1 MKKKKKKQ
9 FVPPADLAFS
19 SQEPEQD
26 FALEDIMREFG
37 GEDLSS
43 HPPAADPAL
52 FSPIPR
58 HHTRDEDPTTQRYQP
73 SVEDL
78 PQRHVPDRTDSL
90 SGVFVPA
97 EPLPDE
103 EEVPLEPSPA
113 EPDILATASEVSPD
127 LKQAVP
133 APAHK
138 RSHRSTEKKTA
149 PSKPWTAPP
158 APVSPPPAR
167 PFAPPPPPPK
177 REKQEAKR
185 ERKQEKKKPVKQP
198 KTIPT
203 PEVQYRQAA
212 EGLKSRAMRLILCIL
227 FTLLNLVLGVFYSQG
242 MMDSLARQDLIPG
255 LQLILLVICILSAY
269 EVLFDGLR
277 HMFTPG
283 FGFQALASVAVAV
296 TLIDGINALS
306 TPRCTYSPLA
316 CLLLCCTLWGVQLR
330 KKHICYTM
338 DLARRCRGNNALV
351 KEPEL
356 QQKTAG
362 ILHGKGSQAEF
373 LAAGRSPAA
382 PQRIWDCY
390 AFAVILLSLG
400 AAAFTADGSR
410 DLFLQ
415 YWSAILLAG
424 SPLLGGVIWSRPW
437 SILSRR
443 LRDRGAAL
451 YGWSGAKALCDKL
464 VVPISDNDL
473 FPKDNLK
480 LNGMKFFGGGTPD
493 RVVAYGAAVLSAA
506 GHTLAPIFDEQMKIR
521 GARRYAVTQLH
532 RYDTDGIGAQIGD
545 DAVLVGSL
553 SFMGSM
559 GVEMPAG
566 TRVSQAVY
574 VAIDSTLCGVF
585 ALHYGVTRSTTE
597 GLACLGSAKKV
608 TPIITADDF
617 MITEK
622 FLRSK
627 FRINPAQFKLP
638 SPALRMELAKKV
650 PGSRAKPCVM
660 VQDFRFAATALSVT
674 GAKALCTSVRWGTV
688 IGILSGVMGLGIMII
703 LSYLGAA
710 DIMSLVNLGLYLI
723 LWAIPSLLLSGWTK
737 NI

>member
-37 GEDLSS
+37 GADA
-43 HPPAADPAL
+43 PPQPPVADPAL

-58 HHTRDEDPTTQRYQP
+58 HHTRDEDPSTQRYQP

-78 PQRHVPDRTDSL
+78 PQRRVPDRTDSL
-90 SGVFVPA
+90 TGVCAPA
-97 EPLPDE
+97 EPVPHE
-103 EEVPLEPSPA
+103 EEVPSDPRPA
-113 EPDILATASEVSPD
+113 EPDILATASDASPD
-127 LKQAVP
+127 LQQAIP
-133 APAHK
+133 APAPK
-138 RSHRSTEKKTA
+138 RAQHSAGTKAA
-149 PSKPWTAPP
+149 PPRPAAPPP
-158 APVSPPPAR
+158 APASPPPAR
-167 PFAPPPPPPK
+167 SFAPPKPSPK
-177 REKQEAKR
+177 REKPKAKP
-185 ERKQEKKKPVKQP
+185 EKKQPVKQP

-212 EGLKSRAMRLILCIL
+212 EGLKGRAMRLTLCVL

-242 MMDSLARQDLIPG
+242 MMDSLARRDLIPG
-255 LQLILLVICILSAY
+255 LQLILLVICMLSAY

-283 FGFQALASVAVAV
+283 YGFQALVFVAVTV

-316 CLLLCCTLWGVQLR
+316 CLLLSCTLWGVQLR

-338 DLARRCRGNNALV
+338 DLARRCRGNDALV
-351 KEPEL
+351 KEPDL

-373 LAAGRSPAA
+373 LAANRAPAV
-382 PQRIWDCY
+382 PQRIWDFY
-390 AFAVILLSLG
+390 SFAAILLSLA

-437 SILSRR
+437 VILSRR

-464 VVPISDNDL
+464 VVPISDRDL
-473 FPKDNLK
+473 FPRENLK

-506 GHTLAPIFDEQMKIR
+506 GNNLAPIFDEQMKIR
-521 GARRYAVTQLH
+521 GARRYAVTQLR

-553 SFMGSM
+553 SFMRSM
-559 GVEMPAG
+559 GVEMPLG

-597 GLACLGSAKKV
+597 GLACLGSSKKV
-608 TPIITADDF
+608 SPIITAGDF
-617 MITEK
+617 MVTER

-627 FRINPAQFKLP
+627 FHINPTQFKLP
-638 SPALRMELAKKV
+638 SPAQRMELAKKV
-650 PGSRAKPCVM
+650 PGNRAKPCVM

-674 GAKALCTSVRWGTV
+674 GANSLCTSVRWGTV
-688 IGILSGVMGLGIMII
+688 IGILSGMMGLGIMVI
-703 LSYLGAA
+703 LAYLGAA
-710 DIMSLVNLGLYLI
+710 GIMSLVNLGLYLI

-737 NI
+737 NL